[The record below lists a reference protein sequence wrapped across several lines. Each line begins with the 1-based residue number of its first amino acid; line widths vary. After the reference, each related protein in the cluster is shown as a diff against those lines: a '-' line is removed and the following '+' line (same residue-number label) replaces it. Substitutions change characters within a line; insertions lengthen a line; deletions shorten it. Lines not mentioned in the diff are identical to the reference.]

1 MSDELDYFYMI
12 GMGLMVTVTLF
23 FISLGAIL

>member
-12 GMGLMVTVTLF
+12 GMGLMVTITLF
-23 FISLGAIL
+23 FIGMEIIL